1 MDLLQA
7 SLEGAAPMTDEE
19 LEEWLALVG
28 FGR

>member
-7 SLEGAAPMTDEE
+7 SLEAAPMTDEE